1 MTIPELLRNSK
12 TIAVVGLSS
21 DPSRPSYGV
30 AKYLQRA
37 GFCII
42 PVNPKET
49 EVLGEKAVARVADIQ
64 EPVDIV
70 NIFRRPLL
78 AGVHVDEA
86 IARGVKAVWMQ
97 LGIVNEEAAKRAREA
112 GLFVVIDKC
121 IAVEHSLL
129 PRA

>member
-1 MTIPELLRNSK
+1 MTIPELLRISK

-21 DPSRPSYGV
+21 DPARPSYGV

-37 GFCII
+37 GFRVI
-42 PVNPKET
+42 PVNPRET
-49 EVLGEKAVARVADIQ
+49 EVLGEKSFARVADIP

-86 IARGVKAVWMQ
+86 IAKGTKAVWMQ
-97 LGIVNEEAAKRAREA
+97 LGVVNEEAAKRARDA
-112 GLFVVIDKC
+112 GLFVVMDKC

-129 PRA
+129 ARG

>member
-1 MTIPELLRNSK
+1 LTIPELLRNSK